1 MLVVECN
8 YRPGRTC
15 LITLGPLS
23 HTNAAVLT
31 RNNFSFF
38 SSQIL
43 QPINRTASMPR
54 RRILCVGLIALD
66 IVNTC
71 ERYPDEDEDIR
82 AISQRWQ
89 AGGNACT
96 NAAVLTQLGME
107 CEFLGSLSRGLEADF
122 VCKHLFQRGVRYD
135 NCVQHSGCG
144 TPTSFVTLSLATGSR
159 TVVHSRN
166 NLPELTVSA
175 FEKVNLSDFDWIHFE
190 GRRNEAEIVKM
201 IDSIEEFNAA
211 QSPKDRI
218 VVSVELEKPR
228 KSLMQL
234 LDKADVVFTSK
245 DFAQFLGFS
254 SPYETV
260 RSLRSKIKSGATII
274 CAWGAK
280 GADGAGPDGEVKH
293 SNAYP
298 PEKVVDT
305 LGAGD
310 TFTAGAIYSLIQG
323 SSTEDT
329 LIFACRL
336 AGFKCGMNGNDG
348 LVEALSRHNICY

>member
-1 MLVVECN
+1 M
-8 YRPGRTC
+8 
-15 LITLGPLS
+15 S
-23 HTNAAVLT
+23 
-31 RNNFSFF
+31 
-38 SSQIL
+38 
-43 QPINRTASMPR
+43 R

-89 AGGNACT
+89 TGGNACT
-96 NAAVLTQLGME
+96 NASVLTQLGMQ
-107 CEFLGSLSRGLEADF
+107 CEFLGSLSRGLDADF
-122 VCKHLFQRGVRYD
+122 VCKHLLQRGVRYD
-135 NCVQHSGCG
+135 NCVEHSGCG

-175 FEKVNLSDFDWIHFE
+175 FEKVNLLDFDWIHFE

-201 IDSIEEFNAA
+201 IHIIEEFNAA

-228 KSLMQL
+228 KSLLQL
-234 LDKADVVFTSK
+234 LGKADVVFTSK
-245 DFAQFLGFS
+245 DFAQSLGFS

-260 RSLRSKIKSGATII
+260 RSLRSKTKLGATII
-274 CAWGAK
+274 CAWGTR

-310 TFTAGAIYSLIQG
+310 TFIAGAICSLIQG
-323 SSTEDT
+323 SSIEDT

-348 LVEALSRHNICY
+348 LVEGLSRQNICY

>member
-1 MLVVECN
+1 MQQYILAIISLF
-8 YRPGRTC
+8 C
-15 LITLGPLS
+15 LHRFET
-23 HTNAAVLT
+23 
-31 RNNFSFF
+31 
-38 SSQIL
+38 
-43 QPINRTASMPR
+43 INRIASMSR

-89 AGGNACT
+89 TGGNACT
-96 NAAVLTQLGME
+96 NASVLTQLGMQ
-107 CEFLGSLSRGLEADF
+107 CEFLGSLSRGLDADF
-122 VCKHLFQRGVRYD
+122 VCKHLLQRGVRYD
-135 NCVQHSGCG
+135 NCVEHSGCG

-175 FEKVNLSDFDWIHFE
+175 FEKVNLLDFDWIHFE

-201 IDSIEEFNAA
+201 IHIIEEFNAT

-228 KSLMQL
+228 KSLLQL
-234 LDKADVVFTSK
+234 LGKADVVFTSK
-245 DFAQFLGFS
+245 AFAQSLGFS
-254 SPYETV
+254 SPYESG
-260 RSLRSKIKSGATII
+260 RSLRSKTKLGATII
-274 CAWGAK
+274 CAGGTR

-310 TFTAGAIYSLIQG
+310 TFIAGAICSLIQG
-323 SSTEDT
+323 SSIEDT

-348 LVEALSRHNICY
+348 LVEGLSRQNICY

>member
-1 MLVVECN
+1 M
-8 YRPGRTC
+8 
-15 LITLGPLS
+15 S
-23 HTNAAVLT
+23 
-31 RNNFSFF
+31 
-38 SSQIL
+38 
-43 QPINRTASMPR
+43 R

-82 AISQRWQ
+82 AVSQRWQ
-89 AGGNACT
+89 TGGNACT
-96 NAAVLTQLGME
+96 NATVLTQLGME
-107 CEFLGSLSRGLEADF
+107 CEFLGSLSRGLDADF
-122 VCKHLFQRGVRYD
+122 VCKHLLQRDVCYD

-144 TPTSFVTLSLATGSR
+144 TPTSFVTLSLTTGSR

-201 IDSIEEFNAA
+201 IDIVEEFNAA

-218 VVSVELEKPR
+218 VISVELEKPR

-254 SPYETV
+254 TPCETV
-260 RSLRSKIKSGATII
+260 RSLRSKTRPGATII
-274 CAWGAK
+274 CAWGTK

-310 TFTAGAIYSLIQG
+310 TFIAGAIYSLIQG

-329 LIFACRL
+329 LNFACRL
-336 AGFKCGMNGNDG
+336 AGFKCGINGNDG
-348 LVEALSRHNICY
+348 LVEALSCHNICY